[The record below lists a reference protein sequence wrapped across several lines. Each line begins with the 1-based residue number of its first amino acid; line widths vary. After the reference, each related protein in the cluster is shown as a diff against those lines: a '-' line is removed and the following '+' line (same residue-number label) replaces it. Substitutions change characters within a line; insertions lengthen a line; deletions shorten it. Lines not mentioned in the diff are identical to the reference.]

1 MFICIVWGGENLL
14 LFQYKCLPFLS
25 SCKQRWWTAE
35 DNMGFQALMDL
46 CKEKLWLMW
55 NLHGPLDGR
64 KLICL
69 VFVHF
74 TKMAALKKKKKKKL
88 CICYCD
94 ANARVL
100 KWKNDLFALCCV
112 HKISGKVKEYPFY
125 GSHSLKV
132 AVTQTCAHS

>member
-1 MFICIVWGGENLL
+1 
-14 LFQYKCLPFLS
+14 
-25 SCKQRWWTAE
+25 
-35 DNMGFQALMDL
+35 MGYQALMDL
-46 CKEKLWLMW
+46 WEEKLWLVW

-74 TKMAALKKKKKKKL
+74 TKMAALKKKKKKL

-100 KWKNDLFALCCV
+100 
-112 HKISGKVKEYPFY
+112 SGKK
-125 GSHSLKV
+125 
-132 AVTQTCAHS
+132 